1 MSPVDVAALAQSA
14 IAGVMRVVS
23 RCGRTIGDS
32 QQLEDVA
39 ALTASIPVEFQTSI
53 VLAHNT
59 DALADSLPYV
69 DALSI
74 FFKDQQT
81 THCGHAVFVNC
92 AKNLYVH
99 REASGVWRCGRGIGS
114 AETLCFTS
122 GAGGSLPP
130 CQGWVDSHG
139 EPITDLV
146 CLNPHLWSA
155 LSVRKLQL
163 GDATRATTSATTV
176 PRPVPRPAGQIAP
189 PPQVAPLPATSK
201 AVVPP
206 ARGSICEVA
215 DVAVPLAPSPPLEPP
230 PLRIPRDKRM
240 PAPPSRPP
248 PASAYKVDD
257 EDEEWDDPSRDQS
270 HDHSWQ
276 HGKWRD
282 QSSWQQGTWHDQSR
296 DQSHDQS
303 HDHDD
308 AATPIDRVTLIT
320 RAANCTLKY
329 IIMCCCLLQLVMNS
343 VRFE

>member
-163 GDATRATTSATTV
+163 GDETRATTSATTSWAD
-176 PRPVPRPAGQIAP
+176 RAAAAGGT
-189 PPQVAPLPATSK
+189 VASNFEGSRATS
-201 AVVPP
+201 
-206 ARGSICEVA
+206 
-215 DVAVPLAPSPPLEPP
+215 
-230 PLRIPRDKRM
+230 
-240 PAPPSRPP
+240 
-248 PASAYKVDD
+248 
-257 EDEEWDDPSRDQS
+257 
-270 HDHSWQ
+270 SWQ
-276 HGKWRD
+276 HLRSCRRRRPTGAVATV
-282 QSSWQQGTWHDQSR
+282 G
-296 DQSHDQS
+296 
-303 HDHDD
+303 
-308 AATPIDRVTLIT
+308 AAS
-320 RAANCTLKY
+320 AADST
-329 IIMCCCLLQLVMNS
+329 
-343 VRFE
+343 